1 VSPPDLVALLRRHFI
16 AVLVVCVVIG
26 GYGYHVIHK
35 NPGYV
40 DAATVGFVGPRAG
53 GSVFSNYRGLLAT
66 EEATAW
72 FMMGPQ
78 GEQEVRAAGGTAD
91 YNVALSNSFNEEF
104 PDYSTPYV
112 NITTSSLNP
121 TAAASTFSVV
131 MKVLTDRLAA
141 EQRNEG
147 ARPQSEVTAV
157 MAAAPTGPRS
167 QGGSHKRSLVA
178 LAVLTFIAACLAA
191 SLLDRR
197 RARSGELGRRSRRG
211 IQGRR
216 PNGNSRSMPQASG
229 R

>member
-1 VSPPDLVALLRRHFI
+1 VSPPDIVALLRRHLI
-16 AVLVVCVVIG
+16 AVLVVCAVVG

-53 GSVFSNYRGLLAT
+53 GSVFSNYRGLLST

-78 GEQEVRAAGGTAD
+78 GEQEVRAAGGTTD
-91 YNVALSNSFNEEF
+91 YNVALSNSFNEEY

-112 NITTSSLNP
+112 DVTTTSLDP
-121 TAAASTFSVV
+121 TAAANTFTAV
-131 MKVLTDRLAA
+131 MKVLTTSLAA
-141 EQRNEG
+141 QQRREG
-147 ARPQSEVTAV
+147 ARSQSEITTV

-167 QGGSHKRSLVA
+167 QGGSHKRSLAA
-178 LAVLTFIAACLAA
+178 LAVLMIIAVFLTA

-197 RARSGELGRRSRRG
+197 RPRSRGLGIRSRRRSEG
-211 IQGRR
+211 DRW
-216 PNGNSRSMPQASG
+216 NGNPRSMPQVSG
-229 R
+229 H